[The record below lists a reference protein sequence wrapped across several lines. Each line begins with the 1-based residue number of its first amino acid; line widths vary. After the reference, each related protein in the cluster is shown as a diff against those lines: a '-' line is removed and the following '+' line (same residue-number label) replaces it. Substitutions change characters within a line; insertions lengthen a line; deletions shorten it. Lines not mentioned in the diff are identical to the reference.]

1 LDFAEEFRLVL
12 KTSSA
17 NFAPDDLTIDSGHSV
32 RVPRFENP
40 SFFRPK
46 PRFSAVD
53 RVFGTHSRHRGFNWS
68 DHGLIVPPSWEGNSQ
83 VVWFEDNYE
92 DYDADRHRR
101 LGAQADQSHRIKYKP
116 LTR

>member
-17 NFAPDDLTIDSGHSV
+17 NFAPDDLTFDSGHSV
-32 RVPRFENP
+32 RVARFENP

-53 RVFGTHSRHRGFNWS
+53 RVFGTHSMTKAIRES
-68 DHGLIVPPSWEGNSQ
+68 AEPDLKLINGEAVEMIEERLEKQRATDTSSGDRD
-83 VVWFEDNYE
+83 DN
-92 DYDADRHRR
+92 A
-101 LGAQADQSHRIKYKP
+101 
-116 LTR
+116 